1 MSVELIAGDGGAVV
15 VPLFAPPQGIRAL
28 RLTLGS
34 ATVEIRASQDEAGLT
49 ALNVVLTD
57 RDAALNCS
65 HGATGAVGGRGPATS
80 SPLTPLALATP
91 RPAAHPSS
99 MDHSEI
105 ELQVLRAEASPSAAE
120 AVNPAPQTPPAYD
133 AGAVGGDDAVLV
145 EWLKEMR
152 GTLMLVAVLIASLT
166 YQAGLNPPGGMWQD
180 SQSSDGVQGRNHTAG
195 LPVMRDVDPAFYGV
209 FKFAN
214 TVAFSLSLALIMLLT
229 RESTFRRRDA
239 VYTLQFVLNG
249 AVLALGMAYVFAY
262 SPEHEAE
269 DLVFSL
275 LPRYLLYL
283 LLSSQ

>member
-1 MSVELIAGDGGAVV
+1 
-15 VPLFAPPQGIRAL
+15 
-28 RLTLGS
+28 
-34 ATVEIRASQDEAGLT
+34 
-49 ALNVVLTD
+49 
-57 RDAALNCS
+57 
-65 HGATGAVGGRGPATS
+65 
-80 SPLTPLALATP
+80 
-91 RPAAHPSS
+91 

-105 ELQVLRAEASPSAAE
+105 ELQVLRAEASPSVAE
-120 AVNPAPQTPPAYD
+120 AVNPAPQAPPAYD

-214 TVAFSLSLALIMLLT
+214 TVAFPLSLALIMLLT

-249 AVLALGMAYVFAY
+249 AVLALGMAYGFAY

-275 LPRYLLYL
+275 LQRYLLYL
-283 LLSSQ
+283 LLVVAVDWTLGGRRPPPGRRKTWILYALWVVTMLVFYAMGHFPGFARLPYPSDVLLAWTCIWSV